1 MGKLINIDNGG
12 TQTDFCVLDGERLHY
27 TKTLTTPHDLSS
39 CFFEGLTRIAEQ
51 CFGEADVARLLQD
64 TDYIRYSTTQGTNA
78 LVERKGPRLGLIIDR
93 HDALD
98 ALCRDEAARAVLAA
112 LVGERVG
119 RVDTTAAPEDLD
131 AAVTAAING
140 LTAAGANRLV
150 VSIAGADFA
159 AAERAI
165 ERIVLRRYPSHLL
178 GAVPVSFAGEI
189 THDSDP
195 GRRMFTALFN
205 SFLHP
210 AMERFLYSADHRLK
224 RHRTRNPLLIF
235 RNDGGSARVAKTI
248 ALKTYSSGP
257 RGGME
262 GALALARYY
271 ALADVV
277 TCDIGGTT
285 TDVGWIVDGR
295 VPQTTRGLV
304 EDVAI
309 SFPLCQLHSEGV
321 GGSSVV
327 RVVDGEIIV
336 GPDSVGA
343 VPGPACFGRGGA
355 AATMTD
361 AALLGGIV
369 APDSYFGGELQL
381 DAERAA
387 KAVIEAVAG
396 PLALDPDAALE
407 AIEAAWVAKVV
418 AGIQRVGAPRPT
430 TTLLAFGGAGA
441 FVATRIAAALGL
453 REVLIPGLSAVF
465 SAFGIGFSD
474 LSQHYQTSL
483 AARDAGAV
491 TAMWQDMLA
500 RARRDMFA
508 EGTTLEEC
516 TVSGEIVTLAQ
527 GAELA
532 TAWQSGMPLPAVL
545 AAAEEATLRLKVL
558 KAIRRTPLPPLARPA
573 VSAARSRG
581 TRHVLVD
588 GVRRQV
594 PLYRLEDLAP
604 GASGVGPAIVEESYF
619 TGRIDAGWRFTLSSN
634 RDLRLTRE

>member
-12 TQTDFCVLDGERLHY
+12 TLTDFCVLDGDRLRY
-27 TKTLTTPHDLSS
+27 TKSLTTPHDLSN

-51 CFGEADVARLLQD
+51 CFGEPDVARLLQD

-78 LVERKGPRLGLIIDR
+78 LVERKGPRLGVLIGAD
-93 HDALD
+93 DDLEAL
-98 ALCRDEAARAVLAA
+98 LRDDAARAVFAA
-112 LVGERVG
+112 LVGDRVG
-119 RVDTTAAPEDLD
+119 RVDGAAGGEALD
-131 AAVTAAING
+131 AAVTATVSR

-150 VSIAGADFA
+150 VSLAGAEHE

-165 ERIVLRRYPSHLL
+165 ERVVLRRYPSQLL
-178 GAVPVSFAGEI
+178 GAVPVTFAAEM
-189 THDSDP
+189 THDADP
-195 GRRMFTALFN
+195 ARRLFTAIFN
-205 SFLHP
+205 TFLHP

-262 GALALARYY
+262 GAIALAAHYG
-271 ALADVV
+271 LSDVV

-285 TDVGWIVDGR
+285 TDVGWVVDGR
-295 VPQTTRGLV
+295 APQTTRGLV

-321 GGSSVV
+321 GGSSIV
-327 RVVDGEIIV
+327 RAVDGKVIV
-336 GPDSVGA
+336 GPESVGA

-355 AATMTD
+355 SATMTD
-361 AALLGGIV
+361 AALLGGII
-369 APDSYFGGELQL
+369 APHTYFGGELRL
-381 DAERAA
+381 DVERAA
-387 KAVIEAVAG
+387 KAVLDNVAG
-396 PLALDPDAALE
+396 PLGTTHEAALE

-418 AGIQRVGAPRPT
+418 AGIHHVGTPRPD

-441 FVATRIAAALGL
+441 FVATRIAEALGL
-453 REVLIPGLSAVF
+453 HDVLIPGLSAVF

-474 LSQHYQTSL
+474 LSQHYQANL
-483 AARDAGAV
+483 AQRDAVALEAAWNGL
-491 TAMWQDMLA
+491 LA

-516 TVSGEIVTLAQ
+516 TVSGAIVMLDRGTETETVWKP
-527 GAELA
+527 GA
-532 TAWQSGMPLPAVL
+532 TLPAAL
-545 AAAEEATLRLKVL
+545 GGAEEATLRLKVV
-558 KAIRRTPLPPLARPA
+558 KAIRRIPLPALTTPTPS
-573 VSAARSRG
+573 VAATRG
-581 TRHVLVD
+581 TREVLLK
-588 GVRRQV
+588 GVRTDV
-594 PLYRLEDLAP
+594 PLYRLEDLEP
-604 GASGVGPAIVEESYF
+604 GASGAGPAIVEESYF
-619 TGRIDAGWRFTLSSN
+619 TGRIDAGWRFTLTGN

>member
-78 LVERKGPRLGLIIDR
+78 LVERKGPRLGLIVDR
-93 HDALD
+93 QDELD
-98 ALCRDEAARAVLAA
+98 ALCRDGAARAVFAA

-119 RVDTTAAPEDLD
+119 RIDTRAAPEALD
-131 AAVTAAING
+131 AAVTAAVNA

-150 VSIAGADFA
+150 VSIAGADFE

-165 ERIVLRRYPSHLL
+165 ERIVLRRYPSQLL
-178 GAVPVSFAGEI
+178 GAVPVSFAGELAR
-189 THDSDP
+189 DADP
-195 GRRMFTALFN
+195 GRRLFTALFN

-262 GALALARYY
+262 GALALAEHYR
-271 ALADVV
+271 LGEVV

-285 TDVGWIVDGR
+285 TDVGWIRDGR

-304 EDVAI
+304 EDVPI

-327 RVVDGEIIV
+327 RAVDGKIVV

-343 VPGPACFGRGGA
+343 VPGPACFGRGGS

-361 AALLGGIV
+361 AALLGGII
-369 APDSYFGGELQL
+369 AADSYFGGELEL
-381 DAERAA
+381 DAARAA
-387 KAVIEAVAG
+387 KAVHDEVAG
-396 PLALDPDAALE
+396 PLGLNLDAALA

-418 AGIQRVGAPRPT
+418 AGIHRVGRPGPA

-453 REVLIPGLSAVF
+453 RELLIPGLSAVF

-483 AARDAGAV
+483 AARDVGAV
-491 TAMWQDMLA
+491 TAAWQDMVV

-508 EGTTLEEC
+508 EGTALEEC
-516 TVSGEIVTLAQ
+516 AVSGQLVTLAQ
-527 GAELA
+527 GAEAA
-532 TAWQSGMPLPAVL
+532 TAWQPGAALPAAL
-545 AAAEEATLRLKVL
+545 ADAEEATLHLKVL
-558 KAIRRTPLPPLARPA
+558 KAIRRIPLSPLARPPA
-573 VSAARSRG
+573 SAAPARG
-581 TRHVLVD
+581 TRLVLID
-588 GVRRQV
+588 GRRMEV

-619 TGRIDAGWRFTLSSN
+619 TGRIDAGWRYALSSN
-634 RDLRLTRE
+634 RDLRLIRE